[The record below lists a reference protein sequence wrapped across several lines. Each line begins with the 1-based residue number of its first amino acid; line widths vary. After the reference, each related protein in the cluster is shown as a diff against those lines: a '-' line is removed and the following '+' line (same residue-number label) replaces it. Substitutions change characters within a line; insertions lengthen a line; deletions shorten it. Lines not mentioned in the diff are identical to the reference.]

1 MSVLSNVLLLVCLFL
16 KFLYDRD
23 LSLVRELFF
32 NPVQATVDPP
42 LADASLWMH
51 RG

>member
-1 MSVLSNVLLLVCLFL
+1 MSVLYNVLLLALLFL
-16 KFLYDRD
+16 KFLYDHD

-32 NPVQATVDPP
+32 NPAVDPPP